1 MDVPNIALYISRFIA
16 DAINV
21 KLLPRSFVVDHASH
35 FQESSDDQSLSA
47 SHIEANVACYLGDKC
62 SLNEPLPMLRSCAWA
77 SSVMNELVELVE
89 LHFCAYPS
97 VKILLKDVSF
107 ALVLDQARRST
118 LSLASGT
125 IKRVV
130 TTVLFA
136 LVRGAC
142 SRTEIIGYTP
152 SANCAQTIAKGWKR
166 KTYLTQWD
174 LPEEVL
180 IFIVERV
187 SSLSPPLRSQL
198 VRESYR
204 THQNHPIGR
213 ELFTINL
220 GMVASFRRVCRQFCT
235 LVDDNALLEQASARR
250 AMLSYGMRAEHDLVR
265 QVVGNLTISPYR
277 FDHDDSDVDEYY
289 DSDRSYYDSDQDF
302 REFQDFDGYGSF

>member
-1 MDVPNIALYISRFIA
+1 
-16 DAINV
+16 
-21 KLLPRSFVVDHASH
+21 
-35 FQESSDDQSLSA
+35 
-47 SHIEANVACYLGDKC
+47 
-62 SLNEPLPMLRSCAWA
+62 
-77 SSVMNELVELVE
+77 MNELVELVE

-97 VKILLKDVSF
+97 VNILLKDVSF
-107 ALVLDQARRST
+107 ASVLDQARRST
-118 LSLASGT
+118 LSLASCT
-125 IKRVV
+125 IERVV

-142 SRTEIIGYTP
+142 SSTEIIGYTP
-152 SANCAQTIAKGWKR
+152 SANCAQTIAKGWKT

-187 SSLSPPLRSQL
+187 SSLSPPLCSQS
-198 VRESYR
+198 VRGLYR

-213 ELFTINL
+213 ELFAFNL

-250 AMLSYGMRAEHDLVR
+250 AMLSYGVRAERGLIR
-265 QVVGNLTISPYR
+265 QAVGNLTTNPYR
-277 FDHDDSDVDEYY
+277 SDYDDSDVDEYY
-289 DSDRSYYDSDQDF
+289 DSDRSYYDSDQGF
-302 REFQDFDGYGSF
+302 REFQDFDGYGSS